1 VTDKAQ
7 GDDEVMDIKG
17 GGLWEYTDNPLLVK
31 GLWDQEYFYEQLKL
45 SKQREQEE
53 SGK

>member
-1 VTDKAQ
+1 
-7 GDDEVMDIKG
+7 
-17 GGLWEYTDNPLLVK
+17 LVK

-53 SGK
+53 SGKWLQRHTWAKSTR